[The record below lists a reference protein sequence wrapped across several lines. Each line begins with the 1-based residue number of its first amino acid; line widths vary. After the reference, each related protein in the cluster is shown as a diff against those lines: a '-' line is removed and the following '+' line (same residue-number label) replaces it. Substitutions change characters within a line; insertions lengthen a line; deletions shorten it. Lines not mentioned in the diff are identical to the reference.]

1 MSTILAALRRAE
13 QERRRQPS
21 GEPLLPTL
29 PGGPLLSAD
38 SAASAAL
45 AQRQRRYQRLGL
57 RLLLLLL
64 GASGMWLGLRY
75 GIEPD
80 TRVPQVP
87 ITPAPSTERQIPPIE
102 NAHAQPASV
111 SAPTASA
118 LPKTEGYLVQPQV
131 LSFPRLE
138 TERISAEQL
147 ASALSPERES
157 WALPPPIAGIAL
169 DDNLITAADIL
180 PTPPLPTDPV
190 RRPPAANSDVSGLA
204 VSEVASR
211 GLADTDTAL
220 TPPDK
225 LDLRGVSP
233 ELAQAFRAALQDKSG
248 ATTSSGTVRSGS
260 SIPVTRPE
268 ITAPTSST
276 ALTKKDASAKA
287 LPQLRHLP
295 AARRAL
301 IPSLRFEVH
310 NYVSAPDKR
319 WVRINGQVYRSGAQL
334 AKDVRLVR
342 IEPEQIVLAVKGQ
355 QAALPALQ
363 DWPGSRG

>member
-1 MSTILAALRRAE
+1 MSTILTALRRAE
-13 QERRRQPS
+13 QERRRQPT

-45 AQRQRRYQRLGL
+45 AQRQCHYQRLGL

-75 GIEPD
+75 SIGPD
-80 TRVPQVP
+80 IRTPQV
-87 ITPAPSTERQIPPIE
+87 STSSVSSVERQIPPIE
-102 NAHAQPASV
+102 NTHAQPAS
-111 SAPTASA
+111 APTAST
-118 LPKTEGYLVQPQV
+118 LPKAEDHLVQPQV

-190 RRPPAANSDVSGLA
+190 RRPPAANSDASGLPA
-204 VSEVASR
+204 SEVVSR

-233 ELAQAFRAALQDKSG
+233 ELAQAFRAALQDKSSS
-248 ATTSSGTVRSGS
+248 ATSGVGRSGS
-260 SIPVTRPE
+260 AMPVTRSE
-268 ITAPTSST
+268 ITVPTSPTVS
-276 ALTKKDASAKA
+276 TKKDASAKA

-334 AKDVRLVR
+334 AKGVQLLR

>member
-1 MSTILAALRRAE
+1 MSTILVALRRAE
-13 QERRRQPS
+13 QERRRQAT

-45 AQRQRRYQRLGL
+45 AQRQRPYQRLGL

-64 GASGMWLGLRY
+64 GAIGMWLGLRY

-80 TRVPQVP
+80 TRAPQVP

-102 NAHAQPASV
+102 NAHAQLAS
-111 SAPTASA
+111 ASA
-118 LPKTEGYLVQPQV
+118 LPKAEDHLVQPQV

-190 RRPPAANSDVSGLA
+190 RRPPAANSDASALPAADMAQSGLT
-204 VSEVASR
+204 
-211 GLADTDTAL
+211 GTDTAL

-233 ELAQAFRAALQDKSG
+233 ELAQAFRAALQDKSSSATSG
-248 ATTSSGTVRSGS
+248 AGRSG
-260 SIPVTRPE
+260 IAMPVTRSE
-268 ITAPTSST
+268 ITAPTSPTVS
-276 ALTKKDASAKA
+276 TKKDASAKA

-334 AKDVRLVR
+334 AKGVQLLR

>member
-21 GEPLLPTL
+21 GEPLLPAL

-38 SAASAAL
+38 SAVSAAL
-45 AQRQRRYQRLGL
+45 AQRQRHYQRLGL

-64 GASGMWLGLRY
+64 GASGMWLGLRC
-75 GIEPD
+75 GIGPD
-80 TRVPQVP
+80 TRVPQV
-87 ITPAPSTERQIPPIE
+87 STSSVSSIEPRIPTIE
-102 NAHAQPASV
+102 NIHVQPASV
-111 SAPTASA
+111 SVPTASA
-118 LPKTEGYLVQPQV
+118 LPKAEGHLVQPQV

-157 WALPPPIAGIAL
+157 WVLPPPIAGIAL

-190 RRPPAANSDVSGLA
+190 RRPPAANSDASGLPA
-204 VSEVASR
+204 ADMAQS
-211 GLADTDTAL
+211 GLTGTDTAL

-233 ELAQAFRAALQDKSG
+233 ELAQAFRAALQDKSSSATSG
-248 ATTSSGTVRSGS
+248 AGRSGS
-260 SIPVTRPE
+260 AMPVTRSE
-268 ITAPTSST
+268 ITAPTSPT
-276 ALTKKDASAKA
+276 ASTKKDASAKA

-334 AKDVRLVR
+334 AKGVQLLR

>member
-13 QERRRQPS
+13 QERRRQPT

-38 SAASAAL
+38 SAASASL

-75 GIEPD
+75 GIGPD
-80 TRVPQVP
+80 TRAPQV
-87 ITPAPSTERQIPPIE
+87 STSSVSSIEPRIPTIE
-102 NAHAQPASV
+102 NVHAQPA

-118 LPKTEGYLVQPQV
+118 LPKAEGHLVQPQV

-138 TERISAEQL
+138 TELISAEQL

-190 RRPPAANSDVSGLA
+190 RRPPAANSDASGLPA
-204 VSEVASR
+204 SNVVSR

-233 ELAQAFRAALQDKSG
+233 ELAQAFRAALQDKSSSATSG
-248 ATTSSGTVRSGS
+248 AGRSGS
-260 SIPVTRPE
+260 AMPVTRSE

-276 ALTKKDASAKA
+276 FSTKKDASAKA

-334 AKDVRLVR
+334 AKGVQLLR

>member
-1 MSTILAALRRAE
+1 MSTILTALRRAE
-13 QERRRQPS
+13 QERRRQAT

-45 AQRQRRYQRLGL
+45 AQRQRPYQRLGL

-75 GIEPD
+75 GIGPD
-80 TRVPQVP
+80 IRTPQV
-87 ITPAPSTERQIPPIE
+87 STSSVSSIEPRIPPIE
-102 NAHAQPASV
+102 NVHAQPAS
-111 SAPTASA
+111 APTVST
-118 LPKTEGYLVQPQV
+118 LPKAEDHLVQPQV

-268 ITAPTSST
+268 ITVPTSPT
-276 ALTKKDASAKA
+276 ASTKKDASAKA

-334 AKDVRLVR
+334 AKGVQLLR

>member
-29 PGGPLLSAD
+29 PGGQLLSAD

-75 GIEPD
+75 SIGPD
-80 TRVPQVP
+80 IRTPQV
-87 ITPAPSTERQIPPIE
+87 STSSVSSVERQIPPID
-102 NAHAQPASV
+102 NTHAQPAS
-111 SAPTASA
+111 APTAST
-118 LPKTEGYLVQPQV
+118 LPKAEDHLVQPQV

-190 RRPPAANSDVSGLA
+190 RRPPAANSDASGLA
-204 VSEVASR
+204 ASEVVSR
-211 GLADTDTAL
+211 GLSGYRCCAD
-220 TPPDK
+220 
-225 LDLRGVSP
+225 
-233 ELAQAFRAALQDKSG
+233 
-248 ATTSSGTVRSGS
+248 ATGQTGF
-260 SIPVTRPE
+260 
-268 ITAPTSST
+268 
-276 ALTKKDASAKA
+276 
-287 LPQLRHLP
+287 
-295 AARRAL
+295 ARRVAGVGA
-301 IPSLRFEVH
+301 S
-310 NYVSAPDKR
+310 VSR
-319 WVRINGQVYRSGAQL
+319 
-334 AKDVRLVR
+334 RLT
-342 IEPEQIVLAVKGQ
+342 G
-355 QAALPALQ
+355 
-363 DWPGSRG
+363 

>member
-13 QERRRQPS
+13 QERRRQPT

-38 SAASAAL
+38 SAASASL

-75 GIEPD
+75 GIGPD
-80 TRVPQVP
+80 TRAPQV
-87 ITPAPSTERQIPPIE
+87 STSSVSSIEPRIPTIE
-102 NAHAQPASV
+102 NVHAQPA

-118 LPKTEGYLVQPQV
+118 LPKAEGHLVQPQV

-190 RRPPAANSDVSGLA
+190 RRPLAANSDASGLPA
-204 VSEVASR
+204 SDVVSR

-233 ELAQAFRAALQDKSG
+233 ELAQAFRAALQDKSSSATSG
-248 ATTSSGTVRSGS
+248 AGRSGS
-260 SIPVTRPE
+260 AMPITRSE
-268 ITAPTSST
+268 ITAPTSPTVS
-276 ALTKKDASAKA
+276 TKKDASAKA

-334 AKDVRLVR
+334 AKGVQLLR

>member
-13 QERRRQPS
+13 QERRRQPT

-38 SAASAAL
+38 SVASAAL
-45 AQRQRRYQRLGL
+45 AQRQRHYQRLGL

-75 GIEPD
+75 SIGPDIRTPQVSTSSVSSIEP
-80 TRVPQVP
+80 R
-87 ITPAPSTERQIPPIE
+87 IPPIE
-102 NAHAQPASV
+102 NVHAQPASV
-111 SAPTASA
+111 SVPTASA
-118 LPKTEGYLVQPQV
+118 LPKAEDHLVQPQV

-190 RRPPAANSDVSGLA
+190 RRPLAANSDVSGLA
-204 VSEVASR
+204 VSEEASR

-248 ATTSSGTVRSGS
+248 SGTARSGS
-260 SIPVTRPE
+260 AMPVTRPE
-268 ITAPTSST
+268 ITALTSST
-276 ALTKKDASAKA
+276 ASTKKDASAKA

-363 DWPGSRG
+363 DWPSSRG

>member
-13 QERRRQPS
+13 QERRRQPT

-45 AQRQRRYQRLGL
+45 AQRQRRYQGLGL

-75 GIEPD
+75 GIGPD
-80 TRVPQVP
+80 TRAPQV
-87 ITPAPSTERQIPPIE
+87 STSSVSSIEPRIPTIE
-102 NAHAQPASV
+102 NAHAQPAS
-111 SAPTASA
+111 APTASA
-118 LPKTEGYLVQPQV
+118 LPKAEDHLVQPQV

-190 RRPPAANSDVSGLA
+190 RRPPAANSDASALPASA
-204 VSEVASR
+204 VVSR

-233 ELAQAFRAALQDKSG
+233 ELAQAFRAALQDKSSSATSG
-248 ATTSSGTVRSGS
+248 AGRSGS
-260 SIPVTRPE
+260 AIPVTRPE
-268 ITAPTSST
+268 ITVPTSPT
-276 ALTKKDASAKA
+276 ASTKKDASAKA

-342 IEPEQIVLAVKGQ
+342 IELEQIVLAVKGQ

>member
-13 QERRRQPS
+13 QERRRQPT

-45 AQRQRRYQRLGL
+45 AQRQRRYQGLGL

-75 GIEPD
+75 GIGPD
-80 TRVPQVP
+80 TRAPQV
-87 ITPAPSTERQIPPIE
+87 STSSVSSIEPRIPTIE
-102 NAHAQPASV
+102 NAHAQPAS
-111 SAPTASA
+111 APTASA
-118 LPKTEGYLVQPQV
+118 LPKAEDHLVQPQV

-190 RRPPAANSDVSGLA
+190 RRPPAANSDASALPASA
-204 VSEVASR
+204 VVSR

-233 ELAQAFRAALQDKSG
+233 ELAQAFSCR
-248 ATTSSGTVRSGS
+248 
-260 SIPVTRPE
+260 
-268 ITAPTSST
+268 
-276 ALTKKDASAKA
+276 LT
-287 LPQLRHLP
+287 
-295 AARRAL
+295 
-301 IPSLRFEVH
+301 
-310 NYVSAPDKR
+310 
-319 WVRINGQVYRSGAQL
+319 G
-334 AKDVRLVR
+334 
-342 IEPEQIVLAVKGQ
+342 
-355 QAALPALQ
+355 
-363 DWPGSRG
+363 

>member
-29 PGGPLLSAD
+29 PGGLLLSAD

-75 GIEPD
+75 SIGPD
-80 TRVPQVP
+80 IRTPQV
-87 ITPAPSTERQIPPIE
+87 STSSVSSVERQIPPIE
-102 NAHAQPASV
+102 NTHAQPAS
-111 SAPTASA
+111 APTAST
-118 LPKTEGYLVQPQV
+118 LPKAEDHLVQPQV

-190 RRPPAANSDVSGLA
+190 RRPPAANSDASGLPA
-204 VSEVASR
+204 SEVVSR

-233 ELAQAFRAALQDKSG
+233 ELAQAFRAALQDKSSSATSG
-248 ATTSSGTVRSGS
+248 AGRSG
-260 SIPVTRPE
+260 IAMPVTRPE
-268 ITAPTSST
+268 ITAPTSPT
-276 ALTKKDASAKA
+276 ASTKKDASAKA

>member
-13 QERRRQPS
+13 QERRRQVT

-75 GIEPD
+75 GIGPD
-80 TRVPQVP
+80 TRAPQV
-87 ITPAPSTERQIPPIE
+87 STSSVSSIEPRIPTIE
-102 NAHAQPASV
+102 NAHAQPAS
-111 SAPTASA
+111 APTASA
-118 LPKTEGYLVQPQV
+118 LPKAEDHLVQPQV

-190 RRPPAANSDVSGLA
+190 RRPPAANSDASALA
-204 VSEVASR
+204 VSEEASR

-233 ELAQAFRAALQDKSG
+233 ELAQAFRAALQDKSSSATSG
-248 ATTSSGTVRSGS
+248 AGRSG
-260 SIPVTRPE
+260 IAMPVTRPE
-268 ITAPTSST
+268 
-276 ALTKKDASAKA
+276 
-287 LPQLRHLP
+287 
-295 AARRAL
+295 
-301 IPSLRFEVH
+301 
-310 NYVSAPDKR
+310 
-319 WVRINGQVYRSGAQL
+319 
-334 AKDVRLVR
+334 
-342 IEPEQIVLAVKGQ
+342 
-355 QAALPALQ
+355 
-363 DWPGSRG
+363 

>member
-13 QERRRQPS
+13 QERRRQPT
-21 GEPLLPTL
+21 GEQLLPTL

-45 AQRQRRYQRLGL
+45 AQRQRHYQHLGL

-75 GIEPD
+75 GIGPD
-80 TRVPQVP
+80 TRVPQV
-87 ITPAPSTERQIPPIE
+87 STSSVSSIEPRIPTIE
-102 NAHAQPASV
+102 NTHVQPAS
-111 SAPTASA
+111 ASA
-118 LPKTEGYLVQPQV
+118 LPKAEGHLVQPQV

-190 RRPPAANSDVSGLA
+190 RRPPAANSDASALPAADMAQSGLT
-204 VSEVASR
+204 
-211 GLADTDTAL
+211 GTDTAL

-233 ELAQAFRAALQDKSG
+233 ELAQAFRAALQDKSSSATSG
-248 ATTSSGTVRSGS
+248 AGRSGS
-260 SIPVTRPE
+260 AMLVTQPE
-268 ITAPTSST
+268 IIAPTSLT
-276 ALTKKDASAKA
+276 ASTKKDASAKA

-334 AKDVRLVR
+334 AKGVQLLR
-342 IEPEQIVLAVKGQ
+342 IEPEQIVLVVKGQ

>member
-13 QERRRQPS
+13 QERRRQPT

-29 PGGPLLSAD
+29 PGGPLLTAD

-45 AQRQRRYQRLGL
+45 AQRQRHYQRLSL

-75 GIEPD
+75 SIGPD
-80 TRVPQVP
+80 IRTPQV
-87 ITPAPSTERQIPPIE
+87 STSSVSSIERQIPPIE
-102 NAHAQPASV
+102 NTHVQPAS
-111 SAPTASA
+111 ASA
-118 LPKTEGYLVQPQV
+118 LPKAEGHLVQPQV

-190 RRPPAANSDVSGLA
+190 RRPPAANSDASGLPA
-204 VSEVASR
+204 SEVVSR
-211 GLADTDTAL
+211 SLADTDTAL

-233 ELAQAFRAALQDKSG
+233 ELAQAFRAALQDKSSSV
-248 ATTSSGTVRSGS
+248 TSVAGRSGS
-260 SIPVTRPE
+260 AMPVIRPE
-268 ITAPTSST
+268 ITVPTSPT
-276 ALTKKDASAKA
+276 ASTKKDVSAKA

-334 AKDVRLVR
+334 AKGVQLLR

>member
-1 MSTILAALRRAE
+1 
-13 QERRRQPS
+13 
-21 GEPLLPTL
+21 
-29 PGGPLLSAD
+29 
-38 SAASAAL
+38 
-45 AQRQRRYQRLGL
+45 
-57 RLLLLLL
+57 
-64 GASGMWLGLRY
+64 
-75 GIEPD
+75 
-80 TRVPQVP
+80 
-87 ITPAPSTERQIPPIE
+87 
-102 NAHAQPASV
+102 
-111 SAPTASA
+111 
-118 LPKTEGYLVQPQV
+118 
-131 LSFPRLE
+131 
-138 TERISAEQL
+138 
-147 ASALSPERES
+147 
-157 WALPPPIAGIAL
+157 

-190 RRPPAANSDVSGLA
+190 RRPPAANSDASGLPA
-204 VSEVASR
+204 SDVVSR

-233 ELAQAFRAALQDKSG
+233 ELAQAFRAALQDKSSSATSG
-248 ATTSSGTVRSGS
+248 AGRAGS
-260 SIPVTRPE
+260 AIPVTRPE
-268 ITAPTSST
+268 ITAPTSPT
-276 ALTKKDASAKA
+276 ASTKKDASAKA

-334 AKDVRLVR
+334 AKGVQLLR

>member
-45 AQRQRRYQRLGL
+45 AQRQRHYQRLGL
-57 RLLLLLL
+57 WLLLLLL

-75 GIEPD
+75 GIGPD
-80 TRVPQVP
+80 TRAPQAS
-87 ITPAPSTERQIPPIE
+87 ITPAPSIEPRIPTIE
-102 NAHAQPASV
+102 NAHAQL
-111 SAPTASA
+111 ASA
-118 LPKTEGYLVQPQV
+118 STLPKAEDHLVQPQV

-190 RRPPAANSDVSGLA
+190 RRPPAANSDASGLA
-204 VSEVASR
+204 VSEEASR

-233 ELAQAFRAALQDKSG
+233 ELAQAFRAALQDKSSSATSG
-248 ATTSSGTVRSGS
+248 AGRSG
-260 SIPVTRPE
+260 IAMPVTRPE
-268 ITAPTSST
+268 ITAPTSPT
-276 ALTKKDASAKA
+276 ASTKKDVSAKA

>member
-13 QERRRQPS
+13 QERRRQPT

-75 GIEPD
+75 GIGRD
-80 TRVPQVP
+80 TRAPQV
-87 ITPAPSTERQIPPIE
+87 STSSVSSIEPRIPTIE
-102 NAHAQPASV
+102 NAHAQPAS
-111 SAPTASA
+111 APTASA
-118 LPKTEGYLVQPQV
+118 LPKAEDHLVQPQV

-147 ASALSPERES
+147 TSALSPERES

-190 RRPPAANSDVSGLA
+190 RRPSAANSDVFGLA
-204 VSEVASR
+204 ASEVASR
-211 GLADTDTAL
+211 GLVDTDTAL

-233 ELAQAFRAALQDKSG
+233 ELARAFRAALQDKSSSATSG
-248 ATTSSGTVRSGS
+248 AGRSGS
-260 SIPVTRPE
+260 AMPVTRPE
-268 ITAPTSST
+268 ITAPTSPT
-276 ALTKKDASAKA
+276 ASTKKDASAKA

-334 AKDVRLVR
+334 AKDVQLLR

>member
-1 MSTILAALRRAE
+1 L
-13 QERRRQPS
+13 
-21 GEPLLPTL
+21 
-29 PGGPLLSAD
+29 LLSAD

-75 GIEPD
+75 SIGPD
-80 TRVPQVP
+80 IR
-87 ITPAPSTERQIPPIE
+87 TPHVSTSSVSSVERQIPPIE
-102 NAHAQPASV
+102 NTHAQPAS
-111 SAPTASA
+111 APTAST
-118 LPKTEGYLVQPQV
+118 LPKAEDHLVQPQV

-190 RRPPAANSDVSGLA
+190 RRPPAANSDASGLPA
-204 VSEVASR
+204 SEVVSR

-233 ELAQAFRAALQDKSG
+233 ELAQAFRAALQDKSSSATSG
-248 ATTSSGTVRSGS
+248 AGRSG
-260 SIPVTRPE
+260 IAMPVTRPE
-268 ITAPTSST
+268 ITAPTSPT
-276 ALTKKDASAKA
+276 ASTKKDASAKA

-295 AARRAL
+295 AERRAL

>member
-13 QERRRQPS
+13 QERRRQPT
-21 GEPLLPTL
+21 GEPLLPPL

-45 AQRQRRYQRLGL
+45 AQRQRHYQHLGL

-75 GIEPD
+75 GIGPD
-80 TRVPQVP
+80 TRAPQAS
-87 ITPAPSTERQIPPIE
+87 ITPAPSIEPRIPTIE
-102 NAHAQPASV
+102 NAHAQL
-111 SAPTASA
+111 ASA
-118 LPKTEGYLVQPQV
+118 STLPKAEDHLVQPQV

-190 RRPPAANSDVSGLA
+190 RRPPAANSEASGLA
-204 VSEVASR
+204 ASEVASR
-211 GLADTDTAL
+211 GLVDTDTAL

-233 ELAQAFRAALQDKSG
+233 ELAQAFRAALQDKSSS
-248 ATTSSGTVRSGS
+248 ATSGVGRSGS
-260 SIPVTRPE
+260 AMPVTRSE
-268 ITAPTSST
+268 ITVPTSPTVS
-276 ALTKKDASAKA
+276 TKKDASAKA

-334 AKDVRLVR
+334 AKDVRLER

>member
-13 QERRRQPS
+13 QERRRQPT

-45 AQRQRRYQRLGL
+45 AQRQRHYQRLGL

-75 GIEPD
+75 GIGPD
-80 TRVPQVP
+80 TRAPQV
-87 ITPAPSTERQIPPIE
+87 STSSVSSIEPRIPTIE
-102 NAHAQPASV
+102 NTHVQPAS
-111 SAPTASA
+111 ASA
-118 LPKTEGYLVQPQV
+118 LPKAEDHLVQPQV

-138 TERISAEQL
+138 TERISAELL
-147 ASALSPERES
+147 ASALLPERES

-190 RRPPAANSDVSGLA
+190 RRPPAANSDASGLPA
-204 VSEVASR
+204 SEVVSR
-211 GLADTDTAL
+211 GLADPDTAL

-233 ELAQAFRAALQDKSG
+233 ELAQAFRAALQDKSSSATSG
-248 ATTSSGTVRSGS
+248 AGRSG
-260 SIPVTRPE
+260 IAMPVTRPE
-268 ITAPTSST
+268 ITAPTSPT
-276 ALTKKDASAKA
+276 ASTKKDASAKA

>member
-13 QERRRQPS
+13 QERRRQAT

-45 AQRQRRYQRLGL
+45 AQRQRPYQRLGL

-80 TRVPQVP
+80 TRAPQVP

-102 NAHAQPASV
+102 NTHAQPA

-118 LPKTEGYLVQPQV
+118 LPKAEGHLVQPQV

-157 WALPPPIAGIAL
+157 WALLPPIAGIAQ

-190 RRPPAANSDVSGLA
+190 RRPPAANSDASGLPA
-204 VSEVASR
+204 SDVVSR

-248 ATTSSGTVRSGS
+248 ATTSSGTARSGS
-260 SIPVTRPE
+260 AMPVTRSE
-268 ITAPTSST
+268 ITSPTSPTVS
-276 ALTKKDASAKA
+276 TKKDASAKA

-334 AKDVRLVR
+334 AKGVQLLR

>member
-13 QERRRQPS
+13 QERRRQPT

-38 SAASAAL
+38 SAASALL
-45 AQRQRRYQRLGL
+45 AQQQRRYQRLGL

-75 GIEPD
+75 GIGPD
-80 TRVPQVP
+80 TRAPQV
-87 ITPAPSTERQIPPIE
+87 STSSVSSIEPRIPTIE
-102 NAHAQPASV
+102 NVHAQHT
-111 SAPTASA
+111 SAPTVSA
-118 LPKTEGYLVQPQV
+118 LPKAEDHLVQPQV

-233 ELAQAFRAALQDKSG
+233 ELAQAFRAALQDKSSSV
-248 ATTSSGTVRSGS
+248 TSVAGRSGS
-260 SIPVTRPE
+260 AMPVTQPE
-268 ITAPTSST
+268 IIAPTSLT
-276 ALTKKDASAKA
+276 ASTKKDASAKA

>member
-1 MSTILAALRRAE
+1 MSTILTALRRAE
-13 QERRRQPS
+13 QERRRQAT

-45 AQRQRRYQRLGL
+45 AQRQRPYQRLGL

-80 TRVPQVP
+80 TRAPQVP

-102 NAHAQPASV
+102 NAHAQLAS
-111 SAPTASA
+111 ASA
-118 LPKTEGYLVQPQV
+118 LPKAEDHLVQPQV

-190 RRPPAANSDVSGLA
+190 RRPPAANSDASGLA
-204 VSEVASR
+204 VSEEASR

-233 ELAQAFRAALQDKSG
+233 ELAQAFRAALQDKSSS
-248 ATTSSGTVRSGS
+248 ATSGSGRSG
-260 SIPVTRPE
+260 IAMPVIRPE

-276 ALTKKDASAKA
+276 ASTKKDASAKA

>member
-29 PGGPLLSAD
+29 PGGLLLSAD

-75 GIEPD
+75 SIGPD
-80 TRVPQVP
+80 IRTPQV
-87 ITPAPSTERQIPPIE
+87 STSSVSSVERQIPPIE
-102 NAHAQPASV
+102 NTHAQPAS
-111 SAPTASA
+111 APTAST
-118 LPKTEGYLVQPQV
+118 LPKAEDHLVQPQV

-190 RRPPAANSDVSGLA
+190 RRPPAANSDASALPASA
-204 VSEVASR
+204 VVSR

-233 ELAQAFRAALQDKSG
+233 ELAQAFRAALQDKSSSATSG
-248 ATTSSGTVRSGS
+248 AGRSGS
-260 SIPVTRPE
+260 AIPVTRPE
-268 ITAPTSST
+268 ITVPTSPT
-276 ALTKKDASAKA
+276 ASTKKDASAKA

>member
-1 MSTILAALRRAE
+1 MSTILTALRRAE
-13 QERRRQPS
+13 QERRRQAT

-45 AQRQRRYQRLGL
+45 AQRQRAYQRLGL

-80 TRVPQVP
+80 TRAPQVP

-102 NAHAQPASV
+102 NAHAQLAS
-111 SAPTASA
+111 ASA
-118 LPKTEGYLVQPQV
+118 LPKAEDHLVQPEV

-190 RRPPAANSDVSGLA
+190 RRPPAANSDASGLPA
-204 VSEVASR
+204 SEVVSR

-233 ELAQAFRAALQDKSG
+233 ELAQAFRAALQDKSSSATSG
-248 ATTSSGTVRSGS
+248 AGRSG
-260 SIPVTRPE
+260 IAMPVTQPE
-268 ITAPTSST
+268 IIAPMSLTAS
-276 ALTKKDASAKA
+276 TKKDASAKA

-334 AKDVRLVR
+334 AKGVQLLR

>member
-21 GEPLLPTL
+21 GESLLPTL

-45 AQRQRRYQRLGL
+45 AQRQRHYQRLGL

-64 GASGMWLGLRY
+64 GATGMWLGLRY
-75 GIEPD
+75 GIGPD
-80 TRVPQVP
+80 TRTPQV
-87 ITPAPSTERQIPPIE
+87 STSSVSSVERQIPPIE
-102 NAHAQPASV
+102 NTHAQPAS
-111 SAPTASA
+111 APTAST
-118 LPKTEGYLVQPQV
+118 LPKAEDHLVQPQV

-147 ASALSPERES
+147 ASALSPELES

-190 RRPPAANSDVSGLA
+190 RRPPAANSDASALPAADMAQSGLT
-204 VSEVASR
+204 
-211 GLADTDTAL
+211 GTDTAL

-233 ELAQAFRAALQDKSG
+233 ELAQAFRAALQDKSSSATSG
-248 ATTSSGTVRSGS
+248 AGRSGS
-260 SIPVTRPE
+260 AMPVTRSE
-268 ITAPTSST
+268 ITAPTSPTVS
-276 ALTKKDASAKA
+276 TKKDASAKA

-310 NYVSAPDKR
+310 NYVSAQDKR

-334 AKDVRLVR
+334 AKGVQLLR

>member
-13 QERRRQPS
+13 QERRRQPT

-45 AQRQRRYQRLGL
+45 AQRQRHYQRLGL

-75 GIEPD
+75 SIVPD
-80 TRVPQVP
+80 IRMPQVS
-87 ITPAPSTERQIPPIE
+87 ISSVSSVERQIPPIE
-102 NAHAQPASV
+102 NTHAQPAS
-111 SAPTASA
+111 APTAST
-118 LPKTEGYLVQPQV
+118 LPKAEDHLVQPQV

-190 RRPPAANSDVSGLA
+190 RRPPAANSD
-204 VSEVASR
+204 ASA
-211 GLADTDTAL
+211 LPAADMAQSDLTGTGTAL

-233 ELAQAFRAALQDKSG
+233 ELAQAFRAALQDKSSSATSG
-248 ATTSSGTVRSGS
+248 AGRSG
-260 SIPVTRPE
+260 IAMPVTRPE
-268 ITAPTSST
+268 ITAPTSPT
-276 ALTKKDASAKA
+276 ASTKKDASAKA

-334 AKDVRLVR
+334 AKGVQLLR

>member
-1 MSTILAALRRAE
+1 MSTILTALRRAE
-13 QERRRQPS
+13 QERRRQAT

-45 AQRQRRYQRLGL
+45 AQRQRPYQRLGL

-75 GIEPD
+75 GIGPD
-80 TRVPQVP
+80 IRTPQV
-87 ITPAPSTERQIPPIE
+87 STSSVSSIEPRIPPIE
-102 NAHAQPASV
+102 NVHAQPAS
-111 SAPTASA
+111 APTVST
-118 LPKTEGYLVQPQV
+118 LPKAEDHLVQPQV

-268 ITAPTSST
+268 ITVPTSPT
-276 ALTKKDASAKA
+276 ASTKKDASAKA

-310 NYVSAPDKR
+310 NYVSAPD
-319 WVRINGQVYRSGAQL
+319 
-334 AKDVRLVR
+334 
-342 IEPEQIVLAVKGQ
+342 
-355 QAALPALQ
+355 
-363 DWPGSRG
+363 

>member
-13 QERRRQPS
+13 QERRRQAT

-45 AQRQRRYQRLGL
+45 AQRQRHYQRLGL

-75 GIEPD
+75 GIGPD
-80 TRVPQVP
+80 TRAPQV
-87 ITPAPSTERQIPPIE
+87 STSSVSSIEPRIPTIE
-102 NAHAQPASV
+102 NVHAQPA

-118 LPKTEGYLVQPQV
+118 LPKAEGHLVQPQV

-157 WALPPPIAGIAL
+157 WALPPPIAGTAL

-190 RRPPAANSDVSGLA
+190 RRPPAANSDASALPAADMAQSGLT
-204 VSEVASR
+204 
-211 GLADTDTAL
+211 GTDTAL

-233 ELAQAFRAALQDKSG
+233 ELAQAFRAALQDKSSSATSG
-248 ATTSSGTVRSGS
+248 AGRSG
-260 SIPVTRPE
+260 IAMPVTRSE
-268 ITAPTSST
+268 ITAPTSPTVS
-276 ALTKKDASAKA
+276 TKKDASAKA

-334 AKDVRLVR
+334 AKGVQLLR

-363 DWPGSRG
+363 DWPSSRG

>member
-13 QERRRQPS
+13 QERRRQPT

-75 GIEPD
+75 SIVPD
-80 TRVPQVP
+80 IRMPQV
-87 ITPAPSTERQIPPIE
+87 STSSVSSAERQMPSIE
-102 NAHAQPASV
+102 NTHAQPASV
-111 SAPTASA
+111 SAPTVSTLLKA
-118 LPKTEGYLVQPQV
+118 EDHLVQPQV

-147 ASALSPERES
+147 ASALLPERES
-157 WALPPPIAGIAL
+157 WTLPPPIAGIAL

-190 RRPPAANSDVSGLA
+190 RRPPAANSEASGLA
-204 VSEVASR
+204 ASEEASR

-233 ELAQAFRAALQDKSG
+233 ELAQAFRAALQDKSSSATSG
-248 ATTSSGTVRSGS
+248 AGRSGS
-260 SIPVTRPE
+260 AMPVTRPE
-268 ITAPTSST
+268 ITAPTSPT
-276 ALTKKDASAKA
+276 ASTKKDVSAKA

-334 AKDVRLVR
+334 AKGVQLLR

>member
-13 QERRRQPS
+13 QERQRQPT

-45 AQRQRRYQRLGL
+45 AQRQRHYQRLGL

-75 GIEPD
+75 GIGLD
-80 TRVPQVP
+80 TRAPQV
-87 ITPAPSTERQIPPIE
+87 SVSSVSSVERQIPPIE
-102 NAHAQPASV
+102 NTHAQPAS
-111 SAPTASA
+111 APTVST
-118 LPKTEGYLVQPQV
+118 LPKAEDHLVQPQV

-190 RRPPAANSDVSGLA
+190 RRPPAANSDASALPA
-204 VSEVASR
+204 SEVVSR

-220 TPPDK
+220 MLPDK

-233 ELAQAFRAALQDKSG
+233 ELAQAFRAALQDKSSSATSG
-248 ATTSSGTVRSGS
+248 AGRSGS
-260 SIPVTRPE
+260 AMPVTRSE
-268 ITAPTSST
+268 ITAPTSPT
-276 ALTKKDASAKA
+276 ASTKKDSSAKA

-334 AKDVRLVR
+334 AKGVQLLR

>member
-38 SAASAAL
+38 SAASAVL

-80 TRVPQVP
+80 TRVPQV
-87 ITPAPSTERQIPPIE
+87 STSSVSSIEPRIPTIE
-102 NAHAQPASV
+102 NVHAQPASV
-111 SAPTASA
+111 SVPTVSA
-118 LPKTEGYLVQPQV
+118 LPKAEDHLVQPQV

-190 RRPPAANSDVSGLA
+190 RRPPAANSDASGLPA
-204 VSEVASR
+204 SEVVSR

-233 ELAQAFRAALQDKSG
+233 ELAQAFRAALQDKSSSATSG
-248 ATTSSGTVRSGS
+248 AGRSGS
-260 SIPVTRPE
+260 AMPVTRSE
-268 ITAPTSST
+268 ITAPTSPTVS
-276 ALTKKDASAKA
+276 TKKDASAKG

-295 AARRAL
+295 AAQRAL

-334 AKDVRLVR
+334 AKGVQLLR

>member
-13 QERRRQPS
+13 QERRRQPT

-45 AQRQRRYQRLGL
+45 AQRQRHYQHLGL

-75 GIEPD
+75 GIGPD
-80 TRVPQVP
+80 TRVPQV
-87 ITPAPSTERQIPPIE
+87 STSSVSSIEPRIPTIE
-102 NAHAQPASV
+102 NVHAQL
-111 SAPTASA
+111 ASA
-118 LPKTEGYLVQPQV
+118 STLPKAEDHRVQPQV

-204 VSEVASR
+204 ASEVASR
-211 GLADTDTAL
+211 GLVDTDTAL

-233 ELAQAFRAALQDKSG
+233 ELAQAFRAALQDKSSSATSG
-248 ATTSSGTVRSGS
+248 AGRSGS
-260 SIPVTRPE
+260 AMPVTQPE
-268 ITAPTSST
+268 IIAPTSLTAST
-276 ALTKKDASAKA
+276 KRDASAKA

-334 AKDVRLVR
+334 AKGVQLLR

>member
-1 MSTILAALRRAE
+1 MSTILTALRRAE
-13 QERRRQPS
+13 QERRRQAT

-38 SAASAAL
+38 SAASAVL
-45 AQRQRRYQRLGL
+45 AQRQRPYQRLGL

-80 TRVPQVP
+80 TRAPQVP

-102 NAHAQPASV
+102 NAHAQLAS
-111 SAPTASA
+111 ASA
-118 LPKTEGYLVQPQV
+118 LPKAEDHLVQPQV

-138 TERISAEQL
+138 TELISAEQL

-190 RRPPAANSDVSGLA
+190 RRPPAANSDASGLPA
-204 VSEVASR
+204 SDVVSR

-233 ELAQAFRAALQDKSG
+233 ELAQAFRAALQDKSSSATSG
-248 ATTSSGTVRSGS
+248 AGRSG
-260 SIPVTRPE
+260 IAMPVTRSE
-268 ITAPTSST
+268 ITAPTSPTVS
-276 ALTKKDASAKA
+276 TKKDASAKA

-334 AKDVRLVR
+334 AKGVRLER

-355 QAALPALQ
+355 LAALPALQ

>member
-13 QERRRQPS
+13 QERRRQPT

-45 AQRQRRYQRLGL
+45 AQRQRHYQRLGL

-64 GASGMWLGLRY
+64 GASGMWLVLRY
-75 GIEPD
+75 GIGPD
-80 TRVPQVP
+80 TRTPQV
-87 ITPAPSTERQIPPIE
+87 STSSVSSIEPRIPTIE

-111 SAPTASA
+111 SVPTASA
-118 LPKTEGYLVQPQV
+118 LPKVEDHLVQPQV

-190 RRPPAANSDVSGLA
+190 RRPPAANSDASALA
-204 VSEVASR
+204 VSEEASR

-233 ELAQAFRAALQDKSG
+233 ELAQAFRAALQDKLSSATSG
-248 ATTSSGTVRSGS
+248 AGRSGS
-260 SIPVTRPE
+260 AMPITRSE
-268 ITAPTSST
+268 ITAPTSPTVS
-276 ALTKKDASAKA
+276 TKKDASAKA

-334 AKDVRLVR
+334 AKDVRLER

>member
-13 QERRRQPS
+13 QERRRQPT

-57 RLLLLLL
+57 LRLLLLLL

-75 GIEPD
+75 GNGPD
-80 TRVPQVP
+80 TRAPQAS
-87 ITPAPSTERQIPPIE
+87 ITPAPSAERQIPPIE
-102 NAHAQPASV
+102 NTHAQPAS
-111 SAPTASA
+111 APTAST
-118 LPKTEGYLVQPQV
+118 LPKAEDHLVQLQV

-190 RRPPAANSDVSGLA
+190 RRPPAANSDASGLA
-204 VSEVASR
+204 ASEVVSR

-233 ELAQAFRAALQDKSG
+233 ELAQAFRAALQDKSSSATSG
-248 ATTSSGTVRSGS
+248 AGRSGS
-260 SIPVTRPE
+260 AMPVTRPE
-268 ITAPTSST
+268 ITAPTSPT
-276 ALTKKDASAKA
+276 ASTKKDVSAKA